1 MVKSPDNIIHIKALG
16 EVVSNLR
23 DAMRHFVQRRLRE
36 QNIDLT
42 FEMLQV
48 INTLSEKGEIN
59 QQEIANLLNKDKTSI
74 TYLLDNL
81 SKRGLVRRVEDPA
94 DRRNKIIHMTDA
106 GRKITDLLTPI
117 VEELHEKASTG
128 LSVDYLKNVT
138 RSLHVIKG
146 NLEVE

>member
-1 MVKSPDNIIHIKALG
+1 MKSPEDIVHIKALG
-16 EVVSNLR
+16 EAVSHVR

-36 QNIDLT
+36 ENIDLT

-48 INTLSEKGEIN
+48 ISTLMERGEIN

-81 SKRGLVRRVEDPA
+81 TKRGLVVRVEDPN

-106 GRKITDLLTPI
+106 GRKVTDLLIPI
-117 VEELHEKASTG
+117 IEDLHATVIRG
-128 LSVDYLKNVT
+128 LSAEYLQNVT
-138 RSLHVIKG
+138 RSLLIIKS
-146 NLEVE
+146 NLQEE

>member
-1 MVKSPDNIIHIKALG
+1 MKSPEDIVHIKALG
-16 EVVSNLR
+16 GAVSDVR

-48 INTLSEKGEIN
+48 IYTLMEQGEIN

-81 SKRGLVRRVEDPA
+81 TKRGLVMRVEDPS

-106 GRKITDLLTPI
+106 GRQVTDLLTPI
-117 VEELHEKASTG
+117 VGELHAKVSKG
-128 LSVDYLKNVT
+128 LSADYIKNVT
-138 RSLHVIKG
+138 RSLLVIKS
-146 NLEVE
+146 NLEEE

>member
-1 MVKSPDNIIHIKALG
+1 MKTPDNIIHLKALG
-16 EVVSNLR
+16 TVVSNLR

-81 SKRGLVRRVEDPA
+81 SKRGLVRRVEDPG
-94 DRRNKIIHMTDA
+94 DRRNKIIHLTEA
-106 GRKITDLLTPI
+106 GHKITDLLAPI
-117 VEELHEKASTG
+117 VEELHEKASKG

-138 RSLHVIKG
+138 KSLQVIQG
-146 NLEVE
+146 NLELE

>member
-1 MVKSPDNIIHIKALG
+1 MKSSEDIVHIKALG
-16 EVVSNLR
+16 EAVSVVR

-48 INTLSEKGEIN
+48 ISTLMERGEIN

-81 SKRGLVRRVEDPA
+81 SKRGLVLRVEDPN
-94 DRRNKIIHMTDA
+94 DRRNKIIHMTEA
-106 GRKITDLLTPI
+106 GREVTDLLIPI
-117 VEELHEKASTG
+117 IHELHAQVSKG
-128 LSVDYLKNVT
+128 LSADYIRNVT
-138 RSLHVIKG
+138 KSLLVIKS
-146 NLEVE
+146 NLEEE